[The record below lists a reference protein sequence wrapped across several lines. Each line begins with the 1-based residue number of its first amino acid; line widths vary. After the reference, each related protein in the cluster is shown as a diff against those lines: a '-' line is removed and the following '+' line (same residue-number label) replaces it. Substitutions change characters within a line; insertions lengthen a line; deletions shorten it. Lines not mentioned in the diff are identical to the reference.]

1 LATTGHT
8 YEQLRSAFQHGNV
21 KPLYFFYGEETFLM
35 EELQNL
41 LIEKLL
47 APHERDFNLDVV
59 YGAETDAQTVL
70 GLCTGYPMM
79 AARRVVVVRDF
90 DKLKDNRLFTS
101 FAERP
106 NPSAVVLLLCS
117 SKPNLTAH
125 PYRALREHAV
135 WSEFKPLYD
144 NQIPGWIQQRVEQAG
159 YKIEPQAVQMLAD
172 YVGTNLRAVDA
183 EIDKLITYAGG
194 RKHLTGDDVIR
205 AAGQTREYNV
215 FELQKAIGQGRYAD
229 SIRILDRML
238 SQATNVRG
246 EALMI
251 VTVLSSYFIK
261 LWKLALAKDQDVP
274 EKTLA
279 SHIGVSPFFLKE
291 YLFSL
296 RRFTAEKIDRAFSAL
311 LAADYELK
319 GGAHRDERLILTL
332 LMRQLVN
339 GSAGDGV
346 TGRILSS

>member
-1 LATTGHT
+1 
-8 YEQLRSAFQHGNV
+8 
-21 KPLYFFYGEETFLM
+21 M

-41 LIEKLL
+41 FIEKLL
-47 APHERDFNLDVV
+47 APHERDFNLDIV
-59 YGAETDAQTVL
+59 YGAETDAQSVL

-79 AARRVVVVRDF
+79 ASRRVVVVRDF
-90 DKLKDNRLFTS
+90 DRLKDNRLFTT

-106 NPSAVVLLLCS
+106 NPSAAVLLLCS
-117 SKPNLTAH
+117 TKPNLTTH

-135 WSEFKPLYD
+135 WGEFKPFYD
-144 NQIPGWIQQRVEQAG
+144 NQIPGWIQQRVELAG

-194 RKHLTGDDVIR
+194 RKNLTGDDVIR

-215 FELQKAIGQGRYAD
+215 FELQRAIGQGRYAD
-229 SIRILDRML
+229 SVRILDRML
-238 SQATNVRG
+238 GQASNARG

-251 VTVLSSYFIK
+251 VTVLSSFFIK
-261 LWKLALAKDQDVP
+261 LWKLALAKDQNLP
-274 EKTLA
+274 EKSLA
-279 SHIGVSPFFLKE
+279 SHIGVSPYFLKE

-296 RRFTAEKIDRAFSAL
+296 RRFTTGKINRAFSAL
-311 LAADYELK
+311 LSADYELK
-319 GGAHRDERLILTL
+319 GGANRDERLILTL
-332 LMRQLVN
+332 LMGKLVN
-339 GSAGDGV
+339 GSVGDGT